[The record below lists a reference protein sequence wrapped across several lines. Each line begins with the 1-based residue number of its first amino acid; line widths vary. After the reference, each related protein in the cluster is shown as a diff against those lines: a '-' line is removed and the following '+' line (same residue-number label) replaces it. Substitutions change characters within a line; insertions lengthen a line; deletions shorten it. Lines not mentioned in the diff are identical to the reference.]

1 MSKRNTVKKTAAMLL
16 ALTATVGATG
26 CNFIVTDNVKDLAQI
41 VATVDISSQ
50 LNQTGNEFKDYA
62 DDIKQLIQKDWL
74 SSEIPKRD
82 LIAAFLSVGI
92 TYVQNYGYT
101 YKDTFNL
108 LMDDLINQKLLTQ
121 YAVAYKLSQGG
132 VTFDGCKTYV
142 EGEIQAADKTM
153 KALYESN
160 PEYLTLKYFL
170 TEGKNDAESMRAY
183 NEAVYSLQYSLNSSL
198 DSAEGNYITAEENT
212 HTHENTRTTPTNANA
227 ELTDYY
233 PISGTVIE
241 YDVYTGR
248 NDVEDCGAYEAQE
261 GSKPTTRLKAYNTFL
276 SNLQGYGL
284 IKENENTAD
293 VTKLDYYYMELASIL
308 GQKLVSE
315 YAEDLEN
322 NAIENFSS
330 AEVQAEYDRIL
341 SGQQDKYSGN
351 ATAFDTALD
360 GLSDTS
366 FVLYGHEKYGFVY
379 NILLPFSASQNLD
392 YTTAKNKFGSNQE
405 AIYKARRQI
414 LTGIEATDL
423 RNAWFCADNEDENYA
438 YATTDYYGAAAEN
451 PAEKYLFFKNNMTN
465 SEKYESLGQYLGK
478 YPYQGN
484 VTLKDGEYE
493 FDKKTFTIDTFMK
506 EMEGYINYAVGD
518 TVAIPKT
525 DAGDDKVYVNGYNS
539 VYGDDSLYIDTVTK
553 KTNYEKFVYYQGKVN
568 LTNTKAS
575 DYFYK
580 GSAETEDINDSYA
593 AISAVNELMFAFST
607 DTGCLNTYMGYA
619 VAADKTDFVSEFEYA
634 AQKAVLGGVGT
645 YVVVPSDYGWH
656 IIYCSFVYDNGEVY
670 GGYNDGEKAK
680 EGTFSNLFYESMK
693 SNAATNAATNM
704 QNKVKNNYQQ
714 SAVRH
719 TAAYQDLLDLD
730 K

>member
-50 LNQTGNEFKDYA
+50 LNQTGNEFKEYA

-92 TYVQNYGYT
+92 TYVQSYGYT

-121 YAVAYKLSQGG
+121 YAVAYKLSQGD

-142 EGEIQAADKTM
+142 EGEIKSADKTM

-198 DSAEGNYITAEENT
+198 DSAESNYITAEE
-212 HTHENTRTTPTNANA
+212 HDHAHEAARTTPTKANV
-227 ELTDYY
+227 EITDYY
-233 PISGTVIE
+233 PISGTEIE

-248 NDVEDCGAYEAQE
+248 NNVEDCGAYEAQE
-261 GSKPTTRLKAYNTFL
+261 GSKPTFRLKAYNAFL

-284 IKENENTAD
+284 IKEDENTAD

-330 AEVQAEYDRIL
+330 AEVQAEYDRIFA
-341 SGQQDKYSGN
+341 GQQDKYSGN

-379 NILLPFSASQNLD
+379 NILLPFSASQNLE

-423 RNAWFCADNEDENYA
+423 RNTWFCADNEEEHYA
-438 YATTDYYGAAAEN
+438 YTTTNYYGAAAEN
-451 PAEKYLFFKNNMTN
+451 PEEKYLFFENNMTN
-465 SEKYESLGQYLGK
+465 PEKYESLGQYLGK
-478 YPYQGN
+478 YPYQGS

-506 EMEGYINYAVGD
+506 EMEGYINYAVGAE
-518 TVAIPKT
+518 VAIPTT
-525 DAGDDKVYVNGYNS
+525 DEGENKVYENGYNS

-568 LTNTKAS
+568 LTNTNAS

-580 GSAETEDINDSYA
+580 GTAETEDINDSYA

-645 YVVVPSDYGWH
+645 YVVAPSDYGWH

-670 GGYNDGEKAK
+670 GGYKDEEKAK

-693 SNAATNAATNM
+693 SSAATNAATNM

>member
-1 MSKRNTVKKTAAMLL
+1 MSKRNTVKKTAAILL

-92 TYVQNYGYT
+92 TYVQSYGYT

-198 DSAEGNYITAEENT
+198 DSAESNYITAEEDA
-212 HTHENTRTTPTNANA
+212 HTHENTRTTPTNVNA

-248 NDVEDCGAYEAQE
+248 NDVEDCGAYEAQK

-392 YTTAKNKFGSNQE
+392 YTAAKNKFGSNQE

-451 PAEKYLFFKNNMTN
+451 PAEKYLFFENNMTN

-478 YPYQGN
+478 YPYQGS

-493 FDKKTFTIDTFMK
+493 FDKKKFTIDTFMK

-575 DYFYK
+575 EYFYK
-580 GSAETEDINDSYA
+580 GSAETEDVNDSYA